1 MARTAAWFSFRAV
14 AGTSIL
20 GLLALAA
27 CNRSNTATA
36 RESQSGFKAASK
48 TRFRVQEV
56 ADRTQGGL
64 VGLRFA
70 VPRDWKAGGR
80 FDWNYSDLYSPL
92 RVSTRAEAPDG
103 SAWVETFPMELFYWM
118 DPPWDGPNPTAPG
131 SIGGIHH
138 RDIRLVEAMQ
148 RYVIARYRGR
158 ESNLQLLG
166 IRPVSNL
173 PQALG
178 QPASPGNGVCIR
190 IRYQSGNDTA
200 DEEFY
205 GFMSDIM
212 TIPYTGP
219 QGTMYEYHRALS
231 LVHSVG
237 ARNRSLES
245 MRPVLGLIASSF
257 QTDKI
262 WLQRYQA
269 VIQQLNDA
277 YQQALAQG
285 YAQIQ
290 AAGQLSG
297 MISANNDEMIRS
309 MDQQRAQANAASARV
324 DDRAYKA
331 IDNYDQYI
339 RGTEKVEDAY
349 GQVSE
354 QPNQYNYHWAD
365 GYGSFVH
372 TNNPDFD
379 PNRYTSGAPFL
390 RTTPAK

>member
-1 MARTAAWFSFRAV
+1 
-14 AGTSIL
+14 
-20 GLLALAA
+20 
-27 CNRSNTATA
+27 
-36 RESQSGFKAASK
+36 
-48 TRFRVQEV
+48 
-56 ADRTQGGL
+56 
-64 VGLRFA
+64 
-70 VPRDWKAGGR
+70 
-80 FDWNYSDLYSPL
+80 
-92 RVSTRAEAPDG
+92 
-103 SAWVETFPMELFYWM
+103 
-118 DPPWDGPNPTAPG
+118 
-131 SIGGIHH
+131 
-138 RDIRLVEAMQ
+138 MQ

-237 ARNRSLES
+237 ARNRNLES